1 MDKPIRYAT
10 IPDTFDQE
18 KHYIE
23 QLPPTDMGEYMWV
36 DVVVKDLDLT
46 DTPVEQHTPVESVPY
61 APEPTTDEVLEELI
75 TVLIDKGVL
84 Y

>member
-1 MDKPIRYAT
+1 MKKIRYAT

-23 QLPPTDMGEYMWV
+23 QLPPTDMGEYLWV

-46 DTPVEQHTPVESVPY
+46 DTPVEQRTPVESVPY

-84 Y
+84 F

>member
-1 MDKPIRYAT
+1 MPKEIRYAT

-23 QLPPTDMGEYMWV
+23 QLPAVDMGEYMWI
-36 DVVVKDLDLT
+36 DVVVRELNLT

-61 APEPTTDEVLEELI
+61 DPEPTTEEVLEELI

-84 Y
+84 F